1 MLTEHVRFFISSHAT
16 SAKQVLH
23 YVRGHWNIENQLH
36 WPLDVIFCEDI
47 STIRD
52 VYGIQ
57 NIATLKST
65 ALSLLLQNDMKISTR
80 GKRARAAPLDHI
92 LCKYVSIG
100 SRLLVKPQ
108 YILFRRDFFIY
119 MKDLQKV

>member
-1 MLTEHVRFFISSHAT
+1 MSDFL
-16 SAKQVLH
+16 SAAMQPLQSMC
-23 YVRGHWNIENQLH
+23 YTNVRGHWSIENQLH

-80 GKRARAAPLDHI
+80 GKRARVASI
-92 LCKYVSIG
+92 LTY
-100 SRLLVKPQ
+100 LLEV
-108 YILFRRDFFIY
+108 L
-119 MKDLQKV
+119 LNKVF